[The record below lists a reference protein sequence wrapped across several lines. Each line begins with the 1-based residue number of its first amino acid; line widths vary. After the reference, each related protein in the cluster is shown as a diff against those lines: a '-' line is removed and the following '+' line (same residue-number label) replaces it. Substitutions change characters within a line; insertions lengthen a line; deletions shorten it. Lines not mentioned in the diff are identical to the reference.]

1 MLSFFLITSRAFNT
15 LYNYRISGVY
25 QSAPLSVLFS
35 LYRYFNLLWCR
46 NNSRIWLM
54 FHDLIRNARRDV
66 PVRIR
71 HGIVQIHVK
80 TAFRTVVRVAAN
92 NRNRAQVI
100 PLYIYFCFFLL
111 SMRGRN
117 PPIPLA
123 AMPLKAFCKKGPARC
138 ASSQPTRNGTD
149 TRKNRMTHRSTRC
162 RQQTQPQQSSD

>member
-15 LYNYRISGVY
+15 LCNCRIPGVY

-54 FHDLIRNARRDV
+54 SHDLIRNARRDV

-71 HGIVQIHVK
+71 NRIVQVHVE

-100 PLYIYFCFFLL
+100 PLYIYFCFFLYA
-111 SMRGRN
+111 MRGRS

-123 AMPLKAFCKKGPARC
+123 AMPLKAFCKKGPARRP
-138 ASSQPTRNGTD
+138 SSHSKQSCSDARRN
-149 TRKNRMTHRSTRC
+149 RKSNRRTRC
-162 RQQTQPQQSSD
+162 RQQSQPQQSSG

>member
-15 LYNYRISGVY
+15 LYNYRIPGVY

-54 FHDLIRNARRDV
+54 SHDLIRNARRDV

-71 HGIVQIHVK
+71 NGIVEIHVE

-100 PLYIYFCFFLL
+100 PLYNLLLFLP
-111 SMRGRN
+111 SSYAGEKSPD
-117 PPIPLA
+117 PPCGYAAKGILQERPGATFQFACGTEPLR
-123 AMPLKAFCKKGPARC
+123 F
-138 ASSQPTRNGTD
+138 
-149 TRKNRMTHRSTRC
+149 
-162 RQQTQPQQSSD
+162 TQKPQFEP